1 MQHAYSNELKVG
13 NLHLKNWNA
22 EVENFLQRVCFITQN
37 YPEYL
42 IPEFNEDSKNLV
54 YEGICANAKSWKEI
68 RNREVLPIILKLYS
82 RAEKDLLTQAIP
94 QAISLRSDRRPY
106 RVEYLGVKATIR
118 VSLQDLYEVKV
129 HPKVVFDK
137 HLVTME
143 ILAPNNRCVQ
153 ITNNL
158 QEFWTG
164 SYPDIKKELSGRY
177 PKHEWR

>member
-1 MQHAYSNELKVG
+1 
-13 NLHLKNWNA
+13 
-22 EVENFLQRVCFITQN
+22 
-37 YPEYL
+37 
-42 IPEFNEDSKNLV
+42 
-54 YEGICANAKSWKEI
+54 
-68 RNREVLPIILKLYS
+68 
-82 RAEKDLLTQAIP
+82 
-94 QAISLRSDRRPY
+94 
-106 RVEYLGVKATIR
+106 
-118 VSLQDLYEVKV
+118 
-129 HPKVVFDK
+129 VFDK